1 MSILKGDCNT
11 GKPQQKSWVQQQIDD
26 INETLEECR
35 RLEAYYT
42 VVLEHWKVFCCIL
55 GLSYSVGLSSSVG
68 LS

>member
-11 GKPQQKSWVQQQIDD
+11 GKPQPKSWEQQQLDEIK
-26 INETLEECR
+26 ETLEECK
-35 RLEAYYT
+35 RLEAVYT
-42 VVLEHWKVFCCIL
+42 VVLEHWKVIFCIL